1 MPIIYRK
8 AVKQDIETIREL
20 LKELGY
26 DVDGRTLSRRIA
38 AIRDQGGEV
47 IVASINGLAVGC
59 VNTIIDIRLAEGL
72 TGEIVSLVV
81 SAMHRGEGIGKG
93 LVSHAEAWLKTKGCN
108 RIRVRANAVRK
119 EAHRFYLKLGFK
131 EIKTQKI
138 FTKSM
143 PIQKTQ

>member
-8 AVKQDIETIREL
+8 AVKEDIKTLRGL

-26 DVDGRTLSRRIA
+26 DVDDRTLSRRIA

-81 SAMHRGEGIGKG
+81 SDMHRGEGIGKG
-93 LVSHAEAWLKTKGCN
+93 LVSHAESWLKTKGCN

-138 FTKSM
+138 FTKRMS
-143 PIQKTQ
+143 IQ

>member
-8 AVKQDIETIREL
+8 AVKEDIETIRGL

-26 DVDGRTLSRRIA
+26 DVDDRTLSRRIA

-47 IVASINGLAVGC
+47 IVASINSLAVGC
-59 VNTIIDIRLAEGL
+59 VNAIIDIRLAEGL

-81 SAMHRGEGIGKG
+81 SAGHRGEGIGKR
-93 LVSHAEAWLKTKGCN
+93 LVSHAESWLKTKGCN

-138 FTKSM
+138 FTKKIS
-143 PIQKTQ
+143 IQ

>member
-1 MPIIYRK
+1 MPIIHRK
-8 AVKQDIETIREL
+8 AIKEDIRALREL

-26 DVDGRTLSRRIA
+26 DVGDRTLSHRIN

-47 IVASINGLAVGC
+47 IVASMNGRAVGC

-72 TGEIVSLVV
+72 TGELASLVV
-81 SAMHRGEGIGKG
+81 SAEHRGVGIGKG
-93 LVSHAEAWLKTKGCN
+93 LVSQAESWFKAKGCHT
-108 RIRVRANAVRK
+108 IRVRANAVRK

-138 FTKSM
+138 FTKTM
-143 PIQKTQ
+143 